1 MPASDPST
9 YEEILIES
17 GDGSKSV
24 DLRSGVSSIDYYE
37 DIFSPTVTAKINV
50 TSSGPVIDGKSL
62 YQGLKLRGAER
73 VSLRVKGNSTTMPK
87 LDFSEKPEDYLFV
100 SGISNVI
107 SDNNQESLTLNLC
120 SRIAITNETTRVTKK
135 YPTSQ
140 NITASVESI
149 VNEYLGKGLF
159 ASTPDQTQNK
169 YGFIGN
175 MRKPFTVLR
184 WLSSKS
190 VPDLKGDGV
199 AGFVFYQTK
208 EGLHFKSID
217 NLITQKPY
225 SQKYIE
231 TSVADGENQ
240 NQSEDFKITSY
251 VVSRN
256 QNLMENLRLGS
267 YSSMRYYFDMQ
278 RFEFTSEQK
287 GLFKISDHLNS
298 TKNLGSE
305 RPVLPKLSETSDKT
319 LSEVPTRMMTG
330 FIDRGTL
337 EQNVDTTENADP
349 FKYQS
354 QAIYRYSSL
363 FVQKVQMTVLLNTQ
377 LKAGDVIECEF
388 RQVSTGKEDPDPSES
403 GLYMIK
409 ELCHHFD
416 SEGSYTAMMLVR
428 DTFGQIKPNNKV

>member
-24 DLRSGVSSIDYYE
+24 DLRGGVSSIDYYE
-37 DIFSPTVTAKINV
+37 DIFSPTITAKINV
-50 TSSGPVIDGKSL
+50 TSSGPVVDGKSL

-73 VSLRVKGNSTTMPK
+73 VSLKISGNAPGMPG
-87 LDFSEKPEDYLFV
+87 LDFSQKPDDYLFV

-107 SDNNQESLTLNLC
+107 ADNTQESLTLNLY

-149 VNEYLGKGLF
+149 VNEYLGRGLF
-159 ASTPDQTQNK
+159 ATQPDQTQNK

-190 VPDLKGDGV
+190 VPDLNGDGV

-208 EGLHFKSID
+208 EGLHFRSID
-217 NLITQKPY
+217 NLITQKPF
-225 SQKYIE
+225 SKKYVE
-231 TSVADGENQ
+231 TLVADGEGEQ
-240 NQSEDFKITSY
+240 NEDFKIMSY
-251 VVSRN
+251 IVSRN
-256 QNLMENLRLGS
+256 QNLTENLRLGA
-267 YSSMRYYFDMQ
+267 YSSQRYYFDMQ
-278 RFEFTSEQK
+278 KFEFTSEQK
-287 GLFKISDHLNS
+287 GLFKISDHLDS

-305 RPVLPKLSETSDKT
+305 RPVLPKLTETSDKT

-363 FVQKVQMTVLLNTQ
+363 FVQKVQMTVPLNTQ

>member
-9 YEEILIES
+9 YEEIIIES
-17 GDGSKSV
+17 GDASKSV
-24 DLRSGVSSIDYYE
+24 DLRGGVTSIDYYE

-50 TSSGPVIDGKSL
+50 TNTGPVIDGKSL

-73 VSLRVKGNSTTMPK
+73 VSLKIAGNVKGMPGI
-87 LDFSEKPEDYLFV
+87 DFSQKPDDYLFV
-100 SGISNVI
+100 SGISNVVA
-107 SDNNQESLTLNLC
+107 DNNQESLTLNLC
-120 SRIAITNETTRVTKK
+120 SRIAISNETTRVTKK

-149 VNEYLGKGLF
+149 VNEYLGSGLF
-159 ASTPDQTQNK
+159 ASPPDQTQNK

-184 WLSSKS
+184 WLSSKG

-217 NLITQKPY
+217 NLITQDPY
-225 SQKYIE
+225 PVKYIE
-231 TSVADGENQ
+231 TSVADGEDQ
-240 NQSEDFKITSY
+240 QHSEDFKITSY

-256 QNLMENLRLGS
+256 QNLVENLRLGS
-267 YSSMRYYFDMQ
+267 YASQRYYFDMQ
-278 RFEFTSEQK
+278 KFAFTEEQK
-287 GLFKISDHLNS
+287 GLFKINDHLKS

-305 RPVLPKLSETSDKT
+305 RPVLPKLSDTSEKT
-319 LSEVPTRMMTG
+319 LSEIPTRLMTG
-330 FIDRGTL
+330 FVDVGTL
-337 EQNVDTTENADP
+337 EQHVDTTVNADP

-354 QAIYRYSSL
+354 QAIYRYASL
-363 FVQKVQMTVLLNTQ
+363 FVQRVQMTVPLNTM

-388 RQVSTGKEDPDPSES
+388 RQVATGKPDPDPAAS

-416 SEGSYTAMMLVR
+416 SDGSYTAMMLVR
-428 DTFGQIKPNNKV
+428 DTFGQVKPNNKV